1 MIPKSLT
8 NPFLSSWIFAFLL
21 CHTSFGQS
29 DNPRFEVGRRLVEM
43 EKNLEKNLNQD
54 SLKKICPILKPL
66 TFQFF
71 AGQME
76 SIARSLDQANRAI
89 SNNQPPSQAE
99 LFADSLCMA
108 ISPKWI
114 ASDSSELSIG
124 IQSFYKSTNSPSLH
138 AELICES
145 AQEKVWHSE
154 SIVIKNLPLKMKIK
168 TTSAPSGKSTIS
180 LVLKQN
186 NLVIKKHSY
195 AIWKEDKNVELE
207 KNLAIAKQNKTNP
220 IISSS
225 ISYLE
230 TLQKDCISEKKF
242 ETEMNLELI
251 PNSLKALGMSKESTN
266 PSIDLEIL
274 LAFPSKYF
282 PRPARLFVPSKST
295 KEKRPLVVAL
305 HGAQATEN
313 MFFEAYGA
321 GKLVKLCA
329 KEQWFLL
336 APRNGLDPK
345 NLDDL
350 ASQFN
355 IDTNQVYILGH
366 SMGAAQA
373 LAFAVSNRDKI
384 KGLGLFGGA
393 GTVSNNHSLAKLPIF
408 VAVGSEDFTFSS
420 VKRFVDQVKKQ
431 PENIVLAK
439 ELPNVEHITICQAAL
454 EDCISFFKTYSRK

>member
-1 MIPKSLT
+1 MIPKNLI
-8 NPFLSSWIFAFLL
+8 NPFLSSWIFAFFL

-29 DNPRFEVGRRLVEM
+29 DNPRFEVSRRLVEM

-76 SIARSLDQANRAI
+76 SIARSLDQANRAL
-89 SNNQPPSQAE
+89 SNNQSPSKAE
-99 LFADSLCMA
+99 LFADSLCMD
-108 ISPKWI
+108 ISPKLI
-114 ASDSSELSIG
+114 AFDSSELSIG
-124 IQSFYKSTNSPSLH
+124 INSFYKSANSPSLN

-145 AQEKVWHSE
+145 AQEKVWYSE
-154 SIVIKNLPLKMKIK
+154 SIVIRDLPLKMKIK
-168 TTSAPSGKSTIS
+168 TTSTPSGKSTIS
-180 LVLKQN
+180 LVVKQN

-195 AIWKEDKNVELE
+195 AIWKEDKNGEFE

-230 TLQKDCISEKKF
+230 TLHKDCISEKKF

-251 PNSLKALGMSKESTN
+251 PNSLKALGVPKESAN
-266 PSIDLEIL
+266 PSKDMEIL

-282 PRPARLFVPSKST
+282 PRPARLFIPSNST

-355 IDTNQVYILGH
+355 IDTNRVYILGH

-373 LAFAVSNRDKI
+373 LAFALSNCDKI
-384 KGLGLFGGA
+384 KGVGLLGGA
-393 GTVSNNHSLAKLPIF
+393 GTLPSNHSLTNLPIF
-408 VAVGSEDFTFSS
+408 VAVGNEDFTFSS

-439 ELPNVEHITICQAAL
+439 ELPNVEHIMICQAAL
-454 EDCISFFKTYSRK
+454 DDCISFFKTYSRK